1 MKQLIQ
7 SYKTG
12 ELGLFDVPSPSCHR
26 NGVLVA
32 TTASLVSAGTEK
44 MIVDI
49 AKKSLLG
56 KAKARPDLVKQVI
69 GKMKQE
75 GVKNTLEKVFT
86 KLDTPIPLG
95 YSCAGRVIETGD
107 RVDGIQV
114 GDRLACGGAGNAN
127 HAEINR

>member
-12 ELGLFDVPSPSCHR
+12 ELGLFDVPPPALDE
-26 NGVLVA
+26 NGILVA

-69 GKMKQE
+69 QKMKQE
-75 GVKNTLEKVFT
+75 GIRNTLEKVFT
-86 KLDTPIPLG
+86 KLDTPIAKHEWSMPHDK
-95 YSCAGRVIETGD
+95 I
-107 RVDGIQV
+107 
-114 GDRLACGGAGNAN
+114 
-127 HAEINR
+127 

>member
-7 SYKTG
+7 NYRTG
-12 ELGLFDVPSPSCHR
+12 ELGIFEVPPPICKDE
-26 NGVLVA
+26 GILIE

-69 GKMKQE
+69 DKMKKE
-75 GVKNTLEKVFT
+75 GIKNTLEKV
-86 KLDTPIPLG
+86 
-95 YSCAGRVIETGD
+95 
-107 RVDGIQV
+107 
-114 GDRLACGGAGNAN
+114 
-127 HAEINR
+127 